1 RQLSPVYYY
10 PFGMLVPNRFGSST
24 AYRYGFQGQEK
35 DDELKGPGNSLN
47 YTFRM
52 HDPRL
57 GRFFAKDP
65 LEKSFAWNS
74 PYAFSENSPI
84 WGVELEGLELGT
96 YLDKIIKEAERLKN
110 KSAEYIEQKKD
121 AAVKKAV
128 QTVDALATKSLVE
141 FAKKIYPDVD
151 KASEEIKQQQF
162 KTNPNN
168 SVAILL
174 YEFATGTGKDTRTF
188 NLGGDKAFANTFL
201 EGRVAKEVATKF
213 LEKAGEMSYSEFKKG
228 GMKYGLEFSPDHAG
242 LLDSVEKHVD
252 SNLPQF
258 FVGGAN
264 VVVTA
269 SDNPNKVNV
278 TISNPTS
285 RSSLLLHIGE
295 NYPRNEGNNNEKPL
309 STIQQQ
315 FTFEMEIDVKL
326 QSLFENTEPKR

>member
-1 RQLSPVYYY
+1 MCYY
-10 PFGMLVPNRFGSST
+10 PFGMLVPNRHGSSNT
-24 AYRYGFQGQEK
+24 YRYGFQGQEK
-35 DDELKGPGNSLN
+35 DDELKGEGNSLN

-52 HDPRL
+52 HDPRV
-57 GRFFAKDP
+57 GRFFARDP

-74 PYAFSENSPI
+74 PYAFCENSPI

-96 YLDKIIKEAERLKN
+96 YLDKIKKAVEAIKS
-110 KSAEYIEQKKD
+110 KSSEYVEKKKD
-121 AAVKKAV
+121 AAVRKTSEV
-128 QTVDALATKSLVE
+128 VDALATKSIVE

-151 KASEEIKQQQF
+151 KATEKIKQQQF

-174 YEFATGTGKDTRTF
+174 YEFATGTGKDTRVF
-188 NLGGDKAFANTFL
+188 NLGKNDNAFANTFL

-213 LEKAGEMSYSEFKKG
+213 LEKAGEMSYSQFKSE
-228 GMKYGLEFSPDHAG
+228 GMRYGLEFSPDHAG
-242 LLDSVEKHVD
+242 FLESAEKHID

-264 VVVTA
+264 VLITA
-269 SDNPNKVNV
+269 SDKPNKVNV

-285 RSSLLLHIGE
+285 RSSLLLHIGD
-295 NYPRNEGNNNEKPL
+295 NYPRSEEKNYEKPL

-315 FTFEMEIDVKL
+315 FTFEMEVDVKL
-326 QSLFENTEPKR
+326 QSLFKVVEPKK